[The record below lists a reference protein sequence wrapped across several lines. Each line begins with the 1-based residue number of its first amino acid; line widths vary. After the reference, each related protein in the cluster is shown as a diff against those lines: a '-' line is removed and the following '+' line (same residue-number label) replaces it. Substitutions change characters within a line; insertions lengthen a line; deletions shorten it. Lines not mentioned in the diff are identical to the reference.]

1 MGPPPREDGQLP
13 LVGKEF
19 ISLMAHTFFVYAVVR
34 FDPVPESWPKWVSDA
49 ENQDRAGLADTAD
62 AKRRNL
68 IFFWTA
74 TRGKHWSMQ

>member
-49 ENQDRAGLADTAD
+49 ENQDRAGLAATAGLAI

-68 IFFWTA
+68 IIYGWQHRENT
-74 TRGKHWSMQ
+74 